1 MLRRIAILVA
11 AVALAVT
18 ATAQP
23 RKSAPLYIVNGAE
36 RESIADIPQANI
48 ESIEQLEVDE
58 QTIAR
63 YGDRAENGVIIITL
77 RYDKPAQFTGG
88 GSFNDYIADHIKW
101 ADHYPAARVVMRY
114 TIGADGTLTLG
125 QVLEATDGR
134 LRKKVIA
141 AVRKAPAW
149 KPATKEGKGVES
161 EYVLSVQL
169 PRGKPMPQEPYIIL
183 L

>member
-1 MLRRIAILVA
+1 MLRRIAILA
-11 AVALAVT
+11 AALSLIVT

-23 RKSAPLYIVNGAE
+23 SKSAPLYIVNGAE

-63 YGDRAENGVIIITL
+63 YGERAENGVIIISL
-77 RYDKPAQFTGG
+77 RYDREAEFTGG
-88 GSFNDYIADHIKW
+88 DSFNDYIADHVKW
-101 ADHYPAARVVMRY
+101 PAHYPVARVAIRY
-114 TIGADGTLTLG
+114 TIGADGSLTLG
-125 QVLEATDGR
+125 QVLEATNGR
-134 LRKKVIA
+134 LRKKVIT
-141 AVRKAPAW
+141 AVKAAPAW

-169 PRGKPMPQEPYIIL
+169 PRGKPLPQEPYVIML
-183 L
+183 

>member
-1 MLRRIAILVA
+1 MLRRIAILAWV
-11 AVALAVT
+11 VYLAVT

-36 RESIADIPQANI
+36 RESIADIPQSNI

-63 YGDRAENGVIIITL
+63 YGERAENGVILISL
-77 RYDKPAQFTGG
+77 RYDHEAEFTGG
-88 GSFNDYIADHIKW
+88 GSFNDYIADHVKW
-101 ADHYPAARVVMRY
+101 PAHYPAARVVIRY

-125 QVLEATDGR
+125 QTLEATDGR
-134 LRKKVIA
+134 LRKKVVT
-141 AVRKAPAW
+141 AVKAAPAW

-169 PRGKPMPQEPYIIL
+169 PRGKPMPQEPYVIML
-183 L
+183 